1 MKTYELIVSGRVQRV
16 SYRKFVLEVAHA
28 LHYVGYVRN
37 LPDLTV
43 QVVLNA
49 EFEEDLEFFISKLHE
64 GPLFA
69 HVDTITC
76 KCIET
81 QLFDVFE
88 IKG

>member
-28 LHYVGYVRN
+28 LHYVGYVKN

-43 QVVLNA
+43 KVILNA
-49 EFEEDLEFFISKLHE
+49 EFEEDLEFFISKLYE

-69 HVDTITC
+69 HVESITC
-76 KCIET
+76 KCIEAQT
-81 QLFDVFE
+81 FDTFE